1 MPLLLSQKNNHFSFK
16 ESKFRMEKF
25 KESTA
30 RIVLFR
36 EFGILNCV
44 TLENSFIYK
53 KRIEIDVDEPEE
65 DSLSIPYE
73 GGNTSSSE

>member
-1 MPLLLSQKNNHFSFK
+1 
-16 ESKFRMEKF
+16 MEKF

-30 RIVLFR
+30 RIVLFK

-53 KRIEIDVDEPEE
+53 KIIEIEIDADESKEE
-65 DSLSIPYE
+65 
-73 GGNTSSSE
+73 T

>member
-1 MPLLLSQKNNHFSFK
+1 
-16 ESKFRMEKF
+16 MEKF

-44 TLENSFIYK
+44 TLENSFIYR
-53 KRIEIDVDEPEE
+53 KRTEIEVDEEENEE
-65 DSLSIPYE
+65 D
-73 GGNTSSSE
+73 